1 MRFTMLTLLAAISA
15 AVLAVSAHAE
25 EQTRI
30 YDATGRS
37 ISTAVPYSDG
47 SIRFYDAQGH
57 SLGTSST
64 SGGTTTYYDAR
75 GNRIG
80 TAVAPPRK
88 R

>member
-1 MRFTMLTLLAAISA
+1 MPRIAILAT
-15 AVLAVSAHAE
+15 VSATIFATPHAGAA

-30 YDATGRS
+30 YNASGRS
-37 ISTAVPYSDG
+37 IGTAVPYSDG
-47 SIRFYDAQGH
+47 SVRFYNERGR

-64 SGGTTTYYDAR
+64 SGSGTTTYYDAR

>member
-1 MRFTMLTLLAAISA
+1 MNRLTIIAVALAAILA
-15 AVLAVSAHAE
+15 ASHTGAA

-30 YDATGRS
+30 YDSNGRS
-37 ISTAVPYSDG
+37 IGNAVPYSGG
-47 SIRFYDAQGH
+47 SVRYYDAGGH

-80 TAVAPPRK
+80 TAAGTPRK

>member
-1 MRFTMLTLLAAISA
+1 MPRIAIPATVTAAILATSHAGA
-15 AVLAVSAHAE
+15 A

-37 ISTAVPYSDG
+37 FGTAVPYSDG
-47 SIRFYDAQGH
+47 SIRFYNERGR

-64 SGGTTTYYDAR
+64 SGSGTTTYYDAR